1 MSPREA
7 FSNEAARREAREH
20 RQKRRADRLAARRER
35 KRNRDE
41 LITTASKEKS

>member
-1 MSPREA
+1 VSPREA
-7 FSNEAARREAREH
+7 FSRDAGRREAREH

-41 LITTASKEKS
+41 LITTASEEKP